1 LVEIKSQHSSDT
13 SVEIHIIYPPT
24 SSERFKETSPHQ
36 NSSLQYT
43 IKNQVNVI
51 SKSTSSGS
59 MSSRIIEHIHTHTN
73 TIKTLNEKCR
83 VNHRCTEQS
92 QIYASDVSTVQS
104 WSLLPLQSATWIADL
119 LFHGTEHAH
128 ERPHGK

>member
-1 LVEIKSQHSSDT
+1 MQSVSASTDFGKNDKNDNGDKPVEMSKAEYNHQYSLVEIKSQHSSDT

-73 TIKTLNEKCR
+73 TSN
-83 VNHRCTEQS
+83 
-92 QIYASDVSTVQS
+92 
-104 WSLLPLQSATWIADL
+104 
-119 LFHGTEHAH
+119 
-128 ERPHGK
+128 